1 MSGICV
7 PVVQVGVDHRTASA
21 GALGTLRLRAD
32 ELDRWPSPA
41 TAEGAVVLKTCHRLE
56 LYAEGIG
63 DAAAL
68 SAFAAWLGHGVPAS
82 DVTVAVRSGEEAA
95 RHLLRVSAGLESA
108 VVGEDQILGQVRS
121 AYREACRRRAPGPIL
136 HRLFHAAFRVGKRV
150 RSETALGSG
159 GRSLAG
165 CAVGMLREQLS
176 HLAEHTVMVLGAGEM
191 GSLAARRL
199 RERGVGR
206 LLICNRSWPRA
217 CALAEEVGAEPVPWS
232 WRYRGLAEA
241 DAAVCATGATSPV
254 IDAGRLADAVRWRR
268 RRLIVVDLAVPAN
281 VGEPE
286 EGARTVR
293 VVGMDEMVRRLEV
306 QADKRLRA
314 VAAAEEVVEQELAR
328 WSGWLHNRG
337 ADGAGPSEAVSR
349 AGSA

>member
-1 MSGICV
+1 MSSVVV
-7 PVVQVGVDHRTASA
+7 PVVQVGVDHRCAAQT
-21 GALGTLRLRAD
+21 ALGGLSRRAD
-32 ELDRWPSPA
+32 ELVTWPSPA
-41 TAEGAVVLKTCHRLE
+41 AAEGVVVLRTCHRLE
-56 LYAEGIG
+56 LYAEGVG
-63 DAAAL
+63 EAAAA
-68 SAFAAWLGHGVPAS
+68 SAFEAWLGDDLSSSG
-82 DVTVAVRSGEEAA
+82 VTVAVRSGEVAA

-121 AYREACRRRAPGPIL
+121 AYREACSRRAPGPIL
-136 HRLFHAAFRVGKRV
+136 HRLFHAAFRAGKRV

-165 CAVGMLREQLS
+165 CAVGVLREQLS

-191 GSLAARRL
+191 GSLAARRV

-217 CALAEEVGAEPVPWS
+217 CALADEVGAEPVPWS

-281 VGEPE
+281 VGVPE

-306 QADKRLRA
+306 QAGRRLRA
-314 VAAAEEVVEQELAR
+314 VVAAEEVVEQELAR
-328 WSGWLHNRG
+328 WSGWLRNRG
-337 ADGAGPSEAVSR
+337 ADGAGRLEVVSH